1 MRIWDDCRQ
10 IIREDEQG
18 LSTGA
23 YGDEGKIILELM
35 ETLVDVIRDEDPRHY
50 DIAVAWASNV
60 DVEELRP
67 ATRDAIRYL
76 TSTIAARTEPMRLT
90 MSPKALEDAKTELF
104 HRLDEFGAEPHA
116 LLKKIFERYFRV
128 IENRDAVQM
137 VRGGDEWRLL
147 HRYDLLACLGPW
159 IIEVDEMEE
168 EAAEE
173 VA

>member
-1 MRIWDDCRQ
+1 MRIWDHCHQ
-10 IIREDEQG
+10 VIRASEPP

-23 YGDEGKIILELM
+23 YGDEGKVLLELIEM
-35 ETLVDVIRDEDPRHY
+35 FNDILRGEETRYIEIALAWNGNLEIEMVGAVIRDT
-50 DIAVAWASNV
+50 V
-60 DVEELRP
+60 
-67 ATRDAIRYL
+67 TYL
-76 TSTIAARTEPMRLT
+76 TSTIAMRTEPMRLT
-90 MSPKALEDAKTELF
+90 MSEEDLDDAKTELF

-116 LLKKIFERYFRV
+116 LFKKTFERYFRV